1 MHKRGSPVAMG
12 AAASLLA
19 ALVIASGWANP
30 AALAQWLPG
39 AQGMGTATALALLL
53 VVVAG
58 AWLLYRKV
66 RPLAHELVTVHSR
79 LRTLLDNVPSAVIT
93 TDEAGR
99 IETANP
105 AATRMFGYA
114 PGEMEGRSLETML
127 AKPECGKSSSVLL
140 PLGEAGSAQQ
150 ATAAGGR
157 VTEGVL
163 GRWRSILKKAFA
175 SGQPDQFEFLL
186 PIVGGFRIYQ
196 ARITPEFA
204 RDGTVATV
212 LTIAHDITDL
222 KQAEAVLRESEQRIK
237 GITANV
243 PGMVYQCRRRAGEK
257 ALAFNYVNDSAPAL
271 CGLPPQDILADPE
284 AFFRLIHSQDQGSFH
299 ETLERSADKLTVW
312 NWEGRIIIAGGD
324 EKWINL
330 RATPR
335 QTGTG
340 DIIWDGI
347 IFNITENKRA
357 EQQIRQSREQLR
369 ELSAYHETA
378 IENERKKIAREIHD
392 ELGQTLT
399 ALRMDVSVLGMN
411 FGQDNPQLL
420 EKIRPLKDLVDQTIR
435 LARNVTAHL
444 RPTALDLGITS
455 AIEWLAEDFR
465 KRTGIEC
472 KAKGIDK
479 EIALDDNRA
488 TAVFRILQESLT
500 NVIRH
505 AAATRVEIT
514 LKQRKGML
522 SLKVRDNGRGFDPD
536 GIRQKKSFGLVGIR
550 ERALALGG
558 EVVIASAPD
567 QGTTL
572 SVSIPTETH

>member
-1 MHKRGSPVAMG
+1 MG
-12 AAASLLA
+12 A
-19 ALVIASGWANP
+19 
-30 AALAQWLPG
+30 
-39 AQGMGTATALALLL
+39 ATALALLL

-140 PLGEAGSAQQ
+140 PPGEAGSAQQ
-150 ATAAGGR
+150 AMAAGAPAPGGR

-299 ETLERSADKLTVW
+299 ETLERSADNLTVW

-335 QTGTG
+335 QTCTG

-369 ELSAYHETA
+369 EFSAYHETA
-378 IENERKKIAREIHD
+378 IEEERKKIAREIHD

-420 EKIRPLKDLVDQTIR
+420 EKIQPLKDLVDQTIQ

-558 EVVIASAPD
+558 EVVIASAPG

>member
-1 MHKRGSPVAMG
+1 MLDCLRKLRYRSGFRIRIRLWAAGKTRENMHKRVSPVAMG
-12 AAASLLA
+12 AVVSLLA

-39 AQGMGTATALALLL
+39 AQDMGATALALLL

-66 RPLAHELVTVHSR
+66 RLLAGGLVAVHSR

-105 AATRMFGYA
+105 AAMRMFGYA

-127 AKPECGKSSSVLL
+127 ARPECGKSPIALL
-140 PLGEAGSAQQ
+140 PPGEAGSAQQ
-150 ATAAGGR
+150 AVAAGGR
-157 VTEGVL
+157 VTEGIL
-163 GRWRSILKKAFA
+163 GRWRSILRKVFA

-186 PIVGGFRIYQ
+186 PVVGGFRIYQ
-196 ARITPEFA
+196 ARVTPEFA

-222 KQAEAVLRESEQRIK
+222 KQAEAVLRESEQRIN

-243 PGMVYQCRRRAGEK
+243 PGMIYQCRRRAGEK
-257 ALAFNYVNDSAPAL
+257 ALVFDYVNDGAPAL

-284 AFFRLIHSQDQGSFH
+284 AFTRLIHSQDLGSFH

-340 DIIWDGI
+340 DIVWDGI

-369 ELSAYHETA
+369 EFSAYHEAA
-378 IENERKKIAREIHD
+378 IEEERKKIAREIHD

-420 EKIRPLKDLVDQTIR
+420 EKIRPLKDLVDQTIQ
-435 LARNVTAHL
+435 LARNATAHL

-465 KRTGIEC
+465 KLTGIEC

-488 TAVFRILQESLT
+488 TAVFRIK
-500 NVIRH
+500 H
-505 AAATRVEIT
+505 ARGV
-514 LKQRKGML
+514 L
-522 SLKVRDNGRGFDPD
+522 SMARSSPPD
-536 GIRQKKSFGLVGIR
+536 
-550 ERALALGG
+550 
-558 EVVIASAPD
+558 SAGSQFFIMHKDAP
-567 QGTTL
+567 
-572 SVSIPTETH
+572 H